1 MLVVGEHRAACLQ
14 AYKQESFV
22 FLFLNVDS
30 VQSRDGKSAV
40 CHSVLSGCRGPRLL
54 DDPMD
59 RTESTIAIQ
68 DMARR

>member
-1 MLVVGEHRAACLQ
+1 MLVVGEHRAVCLQ

-22 FLFLNVDS
+22 FLFLDIDL
-30 VQSRDGKSAV
+30 VQSIDGKSAV

-68 DMARR
+68 DTARK